1 MNKTTFEVKN
11 GVAIILLND
20 SEHLNPLDKAMDIE
34 LLNHFTYCEQ
44 SPEVKV
50 VVLGGKGSSFSA
62 GGDMRFF
69 KKQLDAKNYTGL
81 DELATHV
88 NRVILKIRTMKKLVV
103 AAVQGYAVGG
113 GANLALAS
121 DFIIADRSCK
131 FSEPFTKIGLAPDAG
146 AMYLLTRTVGAR
158 KALQIC
164 VECPVIK
171 AEEAD
176 RLGMLTQLVPEG
188 KALASAV
195 AFAEKLANGPLLAYE
210 MAKEQTNRIS
220 YADFED
226 YLFSTETGTV
236 GRTFRSADYREAVTA
251 FLEKRK
257 VRYSGR

>member
-11 GVAIILLND
+11 GIAVILLND
-20 SEHLNPLDKAMDIE
+20 PDHLNPLDQATDIE
-34 LLNHFTYCEQ
+34 LLKHLTYCEQ
-44 SPEVKV
+44 SPEVKA
-50 VVLGGKGSSFSA
+50 VVLGGAGNSFSA

-69 KKQLDAKNYTGL
+69 KKQLDEQNYARL
-81 DELATHV
+81 DELVKHV

-121 DFIIADRSCK
+121 DFIVADYSCK

-146 AMYLLTRTVGAR
+146 AMYLLTRAVGAK

-164 VECPVIK
+164 IECPVIR
-171 AEEAD
+171 ADEANK
-176 RLGMLTQLVPEG
+176 LGLLTQLVPG
-188 KALASAV
+188 GQALSAAV

-210 MAKEQTNRIS
+210 MVKEQTNRIS

-236 GRTFRSADYREAVTA
+236 GRTFRSADYREAVNA

>member
-1 MNKTTFEVKN
+1 MSKTTFEVKN
-11 GVAIILLND
+11 GIAVILLND
-20 SEHLNPLDKAMDIE
+20 PDHLNPLDKATDIE
-34 LLNHFTYCEQ
+34 LLEHLTYCEQ
-44 SPEVKV
+44 SPKVKV
-50 VVLGGKGSSFSA
+50 VVLGGRGSSFSA

-69 KKQLDAKNYTGL
+69 KKQLDEKNYAGL
-81 DELATHV
+81 DELAKHV
-88 NRVILKIRTMKKLVV
+88 NRVMLQIRKMKKLVI

-121 DFIIADRSCK
+121 DFIIAERSCK

-146 AMYLLTRTVGAR
+146 AMYLLTRAVGAS

-176 RLGMLTQLVPEG
+176 RLGLLTQLVPEG
-188 KALASAV
+188 QVLASAV
-195 AFAEKLANGPLLAYE
+195 AFAEKLASGPLLAYE

-220 YADFED
+220 YADFEE
-226 YLFSTETGTV
+226 YLFRTEAETV

-251 FLEKRK
+251 FLEKRE